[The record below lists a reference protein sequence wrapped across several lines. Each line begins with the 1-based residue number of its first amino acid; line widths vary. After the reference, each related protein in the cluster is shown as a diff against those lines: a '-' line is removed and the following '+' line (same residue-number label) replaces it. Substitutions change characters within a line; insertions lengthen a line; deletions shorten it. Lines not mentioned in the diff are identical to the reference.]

1 MSWLERTIEAFSPR
15 WAAERAYYR
24 SIVEHARGYDAAK
37 TGRRTTGWTAA
48 GTSANAE
55 IGPAAARIRA
65 RSRDLV
71 RNNPHAARA
80 ARVMVSNLVGA
91 GIVPRLDTD
100 DRGAKLAARDD
111 WRAFSDNCDPEG
123 LTDFYGIQ
131 ALAAR
136 TVFESGEAL
145 IQLLPRP
152 NVRNLRVPLQ
162 LRVLE
167 PDYLDW
173 AKTHEV
179 AGGGAVVQ
187 GVEYDRSG
195 RRVAYWLF
203 DQHPGETLPSV
214 RRKYASVRVPAARI
228 LPVFDRMRPG
238 QVHGVPWLAPAV
250 LRLRDIAD
258 YDEAELVR
266 KKIEACFAAFV
277 KRSGNATS
285 PLAKSTTTDDSGRR
299 IERLSPGMV
308 QYLGL
313 DEDVA
318 FASPAASEGYAEYM
332 KVQLHAVAAGTGCT
346 YEQLTGDLEGVNYS
360 SIREGKV
367 EYWQLLDVW
376 QWHMVIP
383 QACRPVWSAFQ
394 EARAIAGRVPQNG
407 LGAAIWAPPKRAWVD
422 PAKDVK
428 AQVEAIRSG
437 LLTLRDAIAARGEDP
452 DEQLDEIAATLKE
465 LDEKGIVL
473 ESDARRGKGGS
484 AAPPA
489 TGGNNG
495 EEGDD
500 A

>member
-1 MSWLERTIEAFSPR
+1 MNWLERTIEAFSPR

-37 TGRRTTGWTAA
+37 TGRRTAGWSAT

-65 RSRDLV
+65 RARDLV
-71 RNNPHAARA
+71 RNNPHAARG
-80 ARVMVSNLVGA
+80 ARVTVGNLVGA

-100 DRGAKLAARDD
+100 DRAAKLAARDD

-123 LTDFYGIQ
+123 LTDFYGMQ
-131 ALAAR
+131 ALVAR

-145 IQLLPRP
+145 IQLLPQP
-152 NVRNLRVPLQ
+152 STRNLRVPLQ
-162 LRVLE
+162 LQVLE

-173 AKTHEV
+173 GKTGET
-179 AGGGAVVQ
+179 ASGGVIIQ
-187 GVEYDRSG
+187 GVEFDRSG

-203 DQHPGETLPSV
+203 DQHPGETAPMI
-214 RRKYASVRVPAARI
+214 RRKYASVRVPASRI
-228 LPVFDRMRPG
+228 LPVFDRLRPG
-238 QVHGVPWLAPAV
+238 QIHGVPWLAPAV
-250 LRLRDIAD
+250 MKLRDIAD

-277 KRSGNATS
+277 KRSGTATS
-285 PLAKSTTTDDSGRR
+285 PLAKDSTTDASGRR

-308 QYLGL
+308 QYLAL
-313 DEDVA
+313 DEDVT
-318 FASPAASEGYAEYM
+318 FAAPEASEGYAEYM
-332 KVQLHAVAAGTGCT
+332 KVQLHAVAAGIGCT
-346 YEQLTGDLEGVNYS
+346 YEQLTGDLEKVNYS

-376 QWHMVIP
+376 QWHMMIP

-394 EARAIAGRVPQNG
+394 VARAAAGRVPEGG
-407 LGAAIWAPPKRAWVD
+407 LGPAIWAPPKRAWVD

-428 AQVEAIRSG
+428 AQVDAIRGG

-452 DEQLDEIAATLKE
+452 DEQLDEIEATLKE
-465 LDEKGIVL
+465 LDAKGIVL
-473 ESDARRGKGGS
+473 DSDARRGKG
-484 AAPPA
+484 AAPARPA
-489 TGGNNG
+489 SQEQEDEN
-495 EEGDD
+495 